1 MTDMNGRERM
11 KKLLICGAVLAA
23 ATLSTSAFALDR
35 ANTAQ
40 KGSLLIFPK
49 IDVSEGSETIVRIE
63 NTYWRHVN
71 VQCYWQ
77 NGTKAYRSQEFHL
90 TPFQPLTL
98 KASQFLPSSTG
109 PFRQADNSSSIY
121 YVENATDVGELKCWA
136 VSKDG
141 LSEMSWNHLAG
152 SATILEYDDATAWS
166 YTAWAFRCLTPTTPG
181 ALCGTTPGNLELGSE
196 YDACPKKLTIGFAPY
211 KDDERN
217 RRGSR
222 LVYDDTDLTIAT
234 CNQDFRQRR
243 ELTYTKLK
251 FDVWNE
257 EETRFNGAHQCI
269 DSWVEKQLRNVQT
282 DYDNFSYDVLGTKAA
297 RLVVRGVGSNE
308 DDNLCE
314 DDEGYATGDV
324 NPFRPSTQP
333 AGLVGVISTEIQFPS
348 DNGEREAVA
357 GTNLVGFGEMAGNIQ
372 YDPRSTAD
380 DVEDQR
386 PN

>member
-1 MTDMNGRERM
+1 M

-211 KDDERN
+211 KDEERRN
-217 RRGSR
+217 SHRV
-222 LVYDDTDLTIAT
+222 VYDDTDLSIAT

-243 ELTYTKLK
+243 ALTYTKLT

-257 EETRFNGAHQCI
+257 DEYRFNGAHQCM
-269 DSWVEKQLRNVQT
+269 DSWVEKELRNVQT
-282 DYDNFSYDVLGTKAA
+282 DEDNFSYDVLGTKAA
-297 RLVVRGVGSNE
+297 RFVVKALGSRE
-308 DDNLCE
+308 DDDLCT
-314 DDEGYATGDV
+314 DAYV
-324 NPFRPSTQP
+324 IPSTQN

-348 DNGEREAVA
+348 LDGEREAVA
-357 GTNLVGFGEMAGNIQ
+357 GTNLVGFGQMAGNIQ
-372 YDPRSTAD
+372 YDPRNTAD

>member
-1 MTDMNGRERM
+1 
-11 KKLLICGAVLAA
+11 VLAA

-49 IDVSEGSETIVRIE
+49 IDVSDSSGRTETIVRIE

-77 NGTKAYRSQEFHL
+77 NGTKAYRSQEFSL

-98 KASQFLPSSTG
+98 KASQFLPSSEG
-109 PFRQADNSSSIY
+109 PFHRASTSDSIY
-121 YVENATDVGELKCWA
+121 YVENANQVGELKCWA

-141 LSEMSWNHLAG
+141 LSEMSWNHLTG
-152 SATILEYDDATAWS
+152 SATILDYGNAAAWS

-217 RRGSR
+217 IQGSR

-243 ELTYTKLK
+243 ELTYTKLT

-257 EETRFNGAHQCI
+257 EETRFNGAHQCM

-282 DYDNFSYDVLGTKAA
+282 DDDNFSYDVLGTKAA
-297 RLVVRGVGSNE
+297 RLVVKGVGSSE

-314 DDEGYATGDV
+314 YDEFDATEGSSS
-324 NPFRPSTQP
+324 FRPSTQN
-333 AGLVGVISTEIQFPS
+333 AGLVGVISTQIQFP
-348 DNGEREAVA
+348 GEEREAVA
-357 GTNLVGFGEMAGNIQ
+357 GTNLVGFGELPGNIY
-372 YDPRSTAD
+372 YDPRNTAG